1 MVNSAVKYN
10 LMSAS
15 QQENTG
21 ENTEEGVAASP
32 FAAVAT
38 AKVGEELAVL
48 LREYLRQQTVD
59 PAKKLLRW
67 VLFGLLGALLQL
79 FGMAMLMLAGLRAL
93 QTETGST
100 FAGSLSWLP
109 YVVSIGGVGI
119 LLGLSVLAM
128 KKSPSGAPDSEKK
141 GALDDKED

>member
-1 MVNSAVKYN
+1 MT
-10 LMSAS
+10 AS
-15 QQENTG
+15 EHEMTSEQETTG
-21 ENTEEGVAASP
+21 AASP

-38 AKVGEELAVL
+38 AKVGEELALL
-48 LREYLRQQTVD
+48 LREYLRQQTVG

-67 VLFGLLGALLQL
+67 VIFGLLGALLL
-79 FGMAMLMLAGLRAL
+79 LAGVAMLMLAGLRAL

-100 FAGSLSWLP
+100 FTGSLSWLP
-109 YVVSIGGVGI
+109 YVIAIGGVGI

-141 GALDDKED
+141 GASDDEED